1 MTRMSNHS
9 LIIDTTEYGRIV
21 FSLDGKSKVYKI
33 LPQESDKILIYLDDF
48 LKKSKIKRPQS
59 EIQKII
65 IHKKKTGS
73 FTGLRIAAAIAQALS
88 LAWQVKIRLVAK

>member
-1 MTRMSNHS
+1 MSNHS

-48 LKKSKIKRPQS
+48 LKNQNQTTPIRNP
-59 EIQKII
+59 KII
-65 IHKKKTGS
+65 IHKKDRQFYRSADCRGHCPGS
-73 FTGLRIAAAIAQALS
+73 KFGLAS
-88 LAWQVKIRLVAK
+88 KKYGW